1 MKLLVKLDDG
11 AFMPT
16 WAHDTDAGLD
26 IRTPRDFVVGP
37 RSNAIVHTGVHVQ
50 LPPDTAGLIWSK
62 SGLNVAHDIIS
73 TGVIDEGYTG
83 EIVVKLYNLGDKEY
97 IFATGDKITQ
107 MVVQPVAHP
116 PIQLVDQ
123 LDTSERGANGFG
135 STGR

>member
-1 MKLLVKLDDG
+1 MKMFVTLDAG

-26 IRTPRDFVVGP
+26 IRTPKGFVVGP
-37 RSNAIVHTGVHVQ
+37 RSSAIVHSGVHVQ

-97 IFATGDKITQ
+97 TFATGDKITQ
-107 MVVQPVAHP
+107 LVVQPVSHP
-116 PIQLVDQ
+116 PVELVEH
-123 LDTSERGANGFG
+123 LGMSERGANGFG

>member
-16 WAHDTDAGLD
+16 WAHETDAGLD
-26 IRTPRDFVVGP
+26 IRTPKGFVIGP
-37 RSNAIVHTGVHVQ
+37 RSSAIVHSGVHVQ

-62 SGLNVAHDIIS
+62 SGLNITHAIIS

-97 IFATGDKITQ
+97 EFKTGDKITQ
-107 MVVQPVAHP
+107 MIVQPVVHS
-116 PIQLVDQ
+116 PIEVVSK
-123 LDTSERGANGFG
+123 LDETERGANGFG